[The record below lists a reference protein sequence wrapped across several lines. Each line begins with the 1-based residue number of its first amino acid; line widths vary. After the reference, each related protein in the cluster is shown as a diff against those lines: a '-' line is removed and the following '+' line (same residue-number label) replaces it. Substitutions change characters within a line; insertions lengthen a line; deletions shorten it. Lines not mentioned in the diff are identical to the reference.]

1 MDQERQRV
9 VLDHMTEGLIMA
21 TLDGDVRS
29 WNRASLEMHGF
40 ASVEEARR
48 ALPEFQQVF
57 SMALPDG
64 TPIGMD
70 QWPMPRIMRGEP
82 VRDLLLRL
90 RRLDTGVERLF
101 SYNGCIF
108 TSERGE
114 DLVFIT
120 ITDHTAH
127 EEALSALR
135 NSEERL
141 RSAAEAAG
149 IGTWD
154 VDFATRQTRYSP
166 ELSRMLGF
174 DGTLHMPM
182 GMRDNWFPED
192 RPIID
197 EAFARA
203 CDPRGD
209 GSMLI
214 EVRGRRADGS
224 VVWMR
229 TSGRVTFANGPEGP
243 RPVSMVGACVDVTD
257 IRQAERR
264 LATQNAVSMVLAQA
278 ATLSEATP
286 RLLQAVC
293 ESEGWA
299 FGGIWEVDQTAKVLR
314 CAEMWHAPDA
324 PLQALASQTR
334 TLSFARGE
342 GLPGRVWA
350 AARPIVVT
358 DVAADPGYLR
368 AGAAA
373 AAGLR
378 SALAFPITVRGEVI
392 AVLDFIGRSIP
403 DVDPKLLELFA
414 AIGGQLGLFF
424 ERKRSE
430 VERRTLETQLRQAQR
445 IEAIGQLSGGIAHD
459 FNNILAAI
467 VGNVQ
472 LALMDVPADH
482 PVVESLEQIAQ
493 ASARAKTLVQQIL
506 TFARQR
512 PQQRQVLAMGPVVDE
527 SVRLLRALMPASVQ
541 LVCNVSKDT
550 PDVLADATQLEQVIV
565 NLGTNAWHA
574 LDGKPGRLHIELQ
587 PALIDE
593 SQARLL
599 TGLKPGRWARLS
611 VIDTGRGMEPEVLER
626 IFEPFF
632 TTKHAGKGTGLGLS
646 VVHGIVQTH
655 GGVVRVSSTPN
666 AGTTFDIYF
675 PDAGSD
681 ARAQEPQAPVVQR
694 GGGQH
699 VLFVDDEAPL
709 VALNKRLLQHLGYR
723 VTGFTTPSAA
733 LAAFLAEPWSF
744 AAVFT
749 DMNMPEISGL
759 QLAVEVLKVRPDVP
773 VMLASGFITDDL
785 QAEAMRLGVFEVLH
799 KPVSVAQLGETLARA
814 FAPPST
820 T

>member
-1 MDQERQRV
+1 MDHEHLL
-9 VLDHMTEGLIMA
+9 LDHMTEGLIVA
-21 TLDGDVRS
+21 SLSGDVRF
-29 WNRASLEMHGF
+29 WNRAALLAHGF
-40 ASVEEARR
+40 ADAEDARR
-48 ALPEFQQVF
+48 AGPAWSRLC

-64 TPIGMD
+64 TPLD
-70 QWPMPRIMRGEP
+70 AAEWPLQRVLRGEQ
-82 VRDLLLRL
+82 VSNLLLRL
-90 RRLDTGVERLF
+90 K
-101 SYNGCIF
+101 
-108 TSERGE
+108 RGAE
-114 DLVFIT
+114 DRPYCFHGGT
-120 ITDHTAH
+120 
-127 EEALSALR
+127 LSAGGEQLVYVTMSDRAAEVQATKILGISDSHLR
-135 NSEERL
+135 N
-141 RSAAEAAG
+141 AVEAAN
-149 IGTWD
+149 IGTWEI
-154 VDFATRQTRYSP
+154 DFDAQLVTHSA
-166 ELSRMLGF
+166 ELSQLLGVQ
-174 DGTLHMPM
+174 GTRTYPLGASP
-182 GMRDNWFPED
+182 GGYNAED
-192 RPIID
+192 RAT
-197 EAFARA
+197 ERAAFARA
-203 CDPRGD
+203 CDPAGD
-209 GSMLI
+209 GLMRFES
-214 EVRGRRADGS
+214 RAARPDGTT
-224 VVWMR
+224 VWMR
-229 TSGRVTFANGPEGP
+229 TSGRVTFGPGPDGP
-243 RPVSMVGACVDVTD
+243 RPVLMVGASVDVTE

-264 LATQNAVSMVLAQA
+264 LATQNAVSMVLAEA
-278 ATLSEATP
+278 STLSEATP

-299 FGGIWEVDQTAKVLR
+299 FGGIWEVDQKARVLR
-314 CAEMWHAPDA
+314 CAEMWHGPDA
-324 PLQALASQTR
+324 PLQAIASQTR
-334 TLSFARGE
+334 TLSFAPGQ

-350 AARPIVVT
+350 SGRPTVIA
-358 DVAADPGYLR
+358 DVATDSGYQR
-368 AGAAA
+368 AGVVV

-392 AVLDFIGRSIP
+392 AVLDFIGASIP
-403 DVDPKLLELFA
+403 AVDPKLLELFA

-430 VERRTLETQLRQAQR
+430 VERRTLETQLRHAQR
-445 IEAIGQLSGGIAHD
+445 IEAVGQLSGGIAHD

-472 LALMDVPADH
+472 LALMDVPPDH
-482 PVVESLEQIAQ
+482 PVVESLEQISQ

-512 PQQRQVLAMGPVVDE
+512 PQQRQVLAIGPVVDE

-541 LVCNVSKDT
+541 LVCTVSKAT
-550 PDVLADATQLEQVIV
+550 PDILADATQVEQVIV

-574 LDGKPGRLHIELQ
+574 LDGKPGRVTIELQ
-587 PALIDE
+587 PASIDE

-611 VIDTGRGMEPEVLER
+611 VSDNGRGMEPEVLER

-646 VVHGIVQTH
+646 VVHGIAQTH

-681 ARAQEPQAPVVQR
+681 ARTQEPQAPAVQR

-709 VALNKRLLQHLGYR
+709 VALHKRLLQHLGYR
-723 VTGFTTPSAA
+723 VTAFTAPSTA

-759 QLAVEVLKVRPDVP
+759 QLAAEVLKVRPDLRVI
-773 VMLASGFITDDL
+773 LASGFITDDL
-785 QAEAMRLGVFEVLH
+785 QAEAIRLGVFEVLH
-799 KPVSVAQLGETLARA
+799 KPVSVAQLGDTLAHA
-814 FAPPST
+814 FAPLIT
-820 T
+820 R